1 MPMVVRENVEVTEN
15 ETEIIEPTETDKEI
29 NRIFSVSNGGSAIE
43 IQAWG
48 SNDGDQTWEDRGSK
62 TIQANQADTLVVGPS
77 VLVVKLVGKTTM
89 PGEGSTVNA
98 SLVW

>member
-15 ETEIIEPTETDKEI
+15 ETEIIEATETDKEI

-43 IQAWG
+43 IQARG
-48 SNDGDQTWEDRGSK
+48 SNDGGQTWEDRGLK
-62 TIQANQADTLVVGPS
+62 TIEANQADTLIVGPT
-77 VLVVKLVGKTTM
+77 VYLVKLVGKTTI
-89 PGEGSTVNA
+89 PGEGSIVNA